1 MNKKDYVPA
10 KGYTTA
16 ALFYQKSSKD
26 YVPMTDGA
34 ELLVLNSQTDTPSES
49 INLVFIPG
57 FSTGP
62 FSWNDLWDCL
72 YKDYN
77 LFVVEKRELLSSK
90 IKWKHKANMN
100 RLAEDIENI
109 VDYFKLDPQ
118 KTVLMGTCL
127 GSSLIARVMARKNNT
142 FFGLILMNP
151 PRRFFL
157 PTALLP
163 LGYILP
169 SFTMTIIVKPIIRT
183 WLKMT
188 MESSPQRDLY
198 MEIIA
203 NAHGMRWK
211 KFLAITRWDSFDDY
225 AQIKCPTCVLGASED
240 RVHEDAIARE
250 AASLIEG
257 SEFIESPSYYWMHFH
272 PGAGEYAAEVSKF
285 IKKLEK

>member
-109 VDYFKLDPQ
+109 VDYFK
-118 KTVLMGTCL
+118 
-127 GSSLIARVMARKNNT
+127 
-142 FFGLILMNP
+142 
-151 PRRFFL
+151 
-157 PTALLP
+157 
-163 LGYILP
+163 
-169 SFTMTIIVKPIIRT
+169 
-183 WLKMT
+183 
-188 MESSPQRDLY
+188 
-198 MEIIA
+198 
-203 NAHGMRWK
+203 
-211 KFLAITRWDSFDDY
+211 
-225 AQIKCPTCVLGASED
+225 
-240 RVHEDAIARE
+240 
-250 AASLIEG
+250 
-257 SEFIESPSYYWMHFH
+257 
-272 PGAGEYAAEVSKF
+272 
-285 IKKLEK
+285 